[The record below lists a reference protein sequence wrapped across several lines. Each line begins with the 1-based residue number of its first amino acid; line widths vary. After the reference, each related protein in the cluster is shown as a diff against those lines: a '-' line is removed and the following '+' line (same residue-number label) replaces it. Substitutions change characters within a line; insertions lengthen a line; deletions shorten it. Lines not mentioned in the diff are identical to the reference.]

1 MTNYQQRKVWR
12 VKLNDARNLARHH
25 SADRYK
31 HDAKVINRAMA
42 MFKIKGRLAN
52 WG

>member
-1 MTNYQQRKVWR
+1 MTNYQQRKIWR
-12 VKLNDARNLARHH
+12 VKLNDARNLDHDH

-52 WG
+52 W